1 MNKFLMVLVTLM
13 VTMFAGNALAYDPPA
28 APANGGYVVDQAG
41 KLSAGQ
47 IQQLNQKIDRI
58 SKSTKNEF
66 GVLLLPNMGG
76 DNIEDVANAT
86 YKKWGVGKR
95 GLDNGC
101 LIVVA
106 IKERKSRI
114 ETGKGVEG
122 EVTDLQSKDILL
134 KNLNPH
140 LRSGDFYGGF
150 DDTLNALSTLMES
163 RHNQKAD
170 PAPVATTN
178 APATPVADTSTTRQR
193 NGGCDVSSAP
203 APSGGGTWVILLLLG
218 VGGIVAILMARAAK
232 RRREEEEKQR
242 LAAAKRRREKEE
254 QIRQLQVRLAQEKER
269 KESLAKLATPAVVVP
284 TMPSRPVVTP
294 VAHVAVKPHVAPHP
308 VSRAGA
314 VIESVVPTRPVPRP
328 VSKPTH
334 TAEALVAGAAVLAAA
349 EAAHEA
355 TLRREREEREE
366 SDRRSR
372 EEERQARAR
381 EDEER
386 RARQR
391 ERDEEDRRR
400 RDREDEDRRRR
411 DSESS
416 SYSSS
421 SSSSSDYGSSSGGGF
436 GGGDSGGGGSSSD
449 W

>member
-1 MNKFLMVLVTLM
+1 MNKFLMVLVTLL
-13 VTMFAGNALAYDPPA
+13 VTMFAVNASAYTPPP

-41 KLSAGQ
+41 KLSPGQ
-47 IQQLNQKIDRI
+47 IQQLNRKIDAI

-86 YKKWGVGKR
+86 YKAWGVGKR

-150 DDTLNALSTLMES
+150 DETLGTLSALMES

-170 PAPVATTN
+170 PAPVATTT
-178 APATPVADTSTTRQR
+178 ATAQPVADTSTTQKRT
-193 NGGCDVSSAP
+193 GCNVSSAP
-203 APSGGGTWVILLLLG
+203 APSSGGTWVVILLLG
-218 VGGIVAILMARAAK
+218 VGGTVALLMARAAK
-232 RRREEEEKQR
+232 RRREREEQER
-242 LAAAKRRREKEE
+242 LAAAKRRREKEA
-254 QIRQLQVRLAQEKER
+254 QIRQLQARLAQEKER
-269 KESLAKLATPAVVVP
+269 KETLAKATPPVTVP
-284 TMPSRPVVTP
+284 IMPSRPVASPPPVP
-294 VAHVAVKPHVAPHP
+294 VARVAVKPHVAPHP
-308 VSRAGA
+308 VSRAG
-314 VIESVVPTRPVPRP
+314 VPIDSVVPTRPEPPPIPRP
-328 VSKPTH
+328 SPVVD
-334 TAEALVAGAAVLAAA
+334 ALAAGAAVLAAA

-355 TLRREREEREE
+355 TLRRERSE
-366 SDRRSR
+366 
-372 EEERQARAR
+372 R

-421 SSSSSDYGSSSGGGF
+421 SSSWDSGGSSGGGF